1 MESGFN
7 KGHKEIPHAG
17 ELTILEL
24 GISYLDEISL
34 TLSPEAKMPLIQAMS
49 SYLGQQSTYDQA
61 LQVFASILGRSEPLD
76 KLRDIVEQP
85 EDPPNHSSNSSP
97 SEALS
102 EDDQLLTTNFS
113 TSSRKKTRSWTP
125 QEDTR
130 LLAGI
135 YRFGADNW
143 TTISVYVGNGRTR
156 AQCCQR
162 WTRGLNPRISKN
174 LWSYEEDMKLVH
186 LVHTYG
192 DKSWTRIA
200 SMMGNRSDVQCRYH
214 YHQVM
219 RDMPPLLKKMMTSNP
234 ASFACDNGFGSFMT
248 PNPLF
253 QNSTSTSSAK
263 AEFLNI
269 GPPSRDQSRLPTG
282 NENAIYTNLP
292 PEGTMPLRYS
302 LPQIGIDSFDGIM
315 TDNNVSNNVS
325 INTTNL
331 ININSSFLDGPENT
345 GYNLAGLRSVV
356 SQPMFLDS
364 EEMSHHQQGQ
374 PPSQKVLP
382 ADYPISNTATP
393 NPMINS
399 FSMPSQLPIFQPIHQ
414 FQPVVQQPNPL
425 QHTSQLP
432 SSPNIEIASTDSIA
446 KSNESF
452 DTINPNSF
460 DAINPTNAFIA
471 QNENPRQRRSSL
483 SPSSPPKMKFPSP
496 NTILEK
502 VFSSTDNIESF
513 LSKFK

>member
-1 MESGFN
+1 MESGYN
-7 KGHKEIPHAG
+7 KGHKDVPHAG
-17 ELTILEL
+17 ESTILEL

-49 SYLGQQSTYDQA
+49 SYLGQQSSYEQA
-61 LQVFASILGRSEPLD
+61 LQVFMSVLGRSEPLD

-85 EDPPNHSSNSSP
+85 DDPPNHSANSSP
-97 SEALS
+97 SDTLS
-102 EDDQLLTTNFS
+102 EDDQLLTNGFS
-113 TSSRKKTRSWTP
+113 SSSARKKTRSWTL

-234 ASFACDNGFGSFMT
+234 AAFACDNGFGSFMT
-248 PNPLF
+248 TNPLYP
-253 QNSTSTSSAK
+253 NSSSASSAK
-263 AEFLNI
+263 TEFLNI

-282 NENAIYTNLP
+282 NETAIYTNLP
-292 PEGTMPLRYS
+292 PEGTMPFRYS

-331 ININSSFLDGPENT
+331 ININSSFLDGPDNV
-345 GYNLAGLRSVV
+345 GYNLAGLRSIV

-364 EEMSHHQQGQ
+364 EEMSHHQQGTA
-374 PPSQKVLP
+374 PPPHKVLP
-382 ADYPISNTATP
+382 ASESVNTYPTEYPINNSMPPNAVA

-399 FSMPSQLPIFQPIHQ
+399 FSMPSQLPIFQPVHQ
-414 FQPVVQQPNPL
+414 LQAVSQQPSSL
-425 QHTSQLP
+425 QHANQLP
-432 SSPNIEIASTDSIA
+432 SSPNIELILSIFFQLFFQQH
-446 KSNESF
+446 N
-452 DTINPNSF
+452 
-460 DAINPTNAFIA
+460 
-471 QNENPRQRRSSL
+471 
-483 SPSSPPKMKFPSP
+483 
-496 NTILEK
+496 
-502 VFSSTDNIESF
+502 
-513 LSKFK
+513 